1 MPQVHNLDVD
11 GDGKPTVEDMLVTF
25 RLCNVAGANAAGEA
39 PQRSPSAHIIRT
51 DNPHTIRTYN
61 PHISYACSEL
71 RDRARLLVNLSHTHT
86 HLYKYMYI

>member
-1 MPQVHNLDVD
+1 MHNLDVD

-51 DNPHTIRTYN
+51 YHPHMIRTYHPHMIRTYH
-61 PHISYACSEL
+61 PHISYAHII
-71 RDRARLLVNLSHTHT
+71 RT
-86 HLYKYMYI
+86 